1 MGRREAG
8 SYGCICVVNW
18 WTDEGGNVSVQQWC
32 FCASWEPS
40 STVGDRGGDGSSST
54 VGDRGGDGSSST
66 VGDRGGDGSSSTVGD
81 RGGDGSDGSLVLQLG
96 TGVGMVVMEA

>member
-1 MGRREAG
+1 MGRRGAG

-54 VGDRGGDGSSST
+54 VGDRGGDGS
-66 VGDRGGDGSSSTVGD
+66 
-81 RGGDGSDGSLVLQLG
+81 DGSLVLQLG
-96 TGVGMVVMEA
+96 TGVGMVVMGA